1 MANTYSKMYVHV
13 VFAVKFREA
22 MITEDRRELLQKYM
36 TGIVQKRNEKM
47 LAIYCMPDHTH
58 MLIGF
63 QPSRS
68 LSDLVRDVKT
78 GTTIFM
84 NEQRWFQKKFNWQ
97 EGFGCFTYSRSQIPT
112 VARYIE
118 NQAVHHRKKKFRDE
132 YIEYL
137 KKWEVD
143 YNEKY
148 LFKWLD

>member
-1 MANTYSKMYVHV
+1 MYVHV

-22 MITEDRRELLQKYM
+22 MITENRRELLQKYM
-36 TGIVQKRNEKM
+36 TGIAQKRNVKM

-63 QPSRS
+63 HPSGS
-68 LSDLVRDVKT
+68 LSDLVRDIKT

-84 NEQRWFQKKFNWQ
+84 NEQRWFPKKFNWQ

-118 NQAVHHRKKKFRDE
+118 NQADHHRKKKFRDE

-137 KKWEVD
+137 KKCEVD
-143 YNEKY
+143 FNKKY

>member
-118 NQAVHHRKKKFRDE
+118 NQADHHRKKKFRDE

-137 KKWEVD
+137 KKCEVD